1 MQQPTLP
8 PTTGTSG
15 TLDTS
20 IMFSGS
26 GRYPAK
32 LGFNIAR
39 TAGSTATIAADI
51 QVGADDGGTQRW
63 VTLSSV
69 TAAGD
74 GEVTYFP
81 KWSIVSSSAPSA
93 RATRFVARSSCREL
107 RYGR

>member
-1 MQQPTLP
+1 MAFYAAADVAADD
-8 PTTGTSG
+8 GTSG

-20 IMFSGS
+20 TMFRGS

-39 TAGSTATIAADI
+39 TAGSTATIAAAI

-81 KWSIVSSSAPSA
+81 QMEYRILVG
-93 RATRFVARSSCREL
+93 TVGTGNTL
-107 RYGR
+107 RCAFFL